1 MRLRT
6 VLFALLAV
14 PLLTACV
21 NDGATYEIDGTR
33 EHGLSLIREQPYF
46 WDSKVNLYMAVSR
59 MPTCLR
65 RHSMGQ
71 GTEKT
76 RVEVYRVPSGAFI
89 IKAGK
94 RMYATETQTCEGFA
108 KMDGEPAEGMGTLV
122 GTFRTKKGVLTFVKE
137 EADKADAEE

>member
-59 MPTCLR
+59 MPSLGFVGLERQAWTRASSSVILSERPRGMVSVR
-65 RHSMGQ
+65 RLF
-71 GTEKT
+71 T
-76 RVEVYRVPSGAFI
+76 
-89 IKAGK
+89 
-94 RMYATETQTCEGFA
+94 
-108 KMDGEPAEGMGTLV
+108 PAA
-122 GTFRTKKGVLTFVKE
+122 R
-137 EADKADAEE
+137 